1 MSVSENDNQSV
12 QQPSG
17 SENPTKPVGML
28 TYFWW
33 TILTLISVTGV
44 LLILATL
51 NQNPQPEEERRAEEE
66 RKVRIEQG
74 KEAPQSEEELRARV
88 EKRKGHILGKVLRPE
103 SFQKTDKA
111 IDKKIDTAF
120 APIYEQ
126 IPKFLDWHYSVSGQ
140 YQQLSEAAFGDLE
153 SEMEEWLLSGVH
165 ERLEDASAKINEI
178 FKAEFRSLIEQ
189 KIQDELQ
196 TVDKASRD
204 VYEKM
209 LTKAMQNSIQ
219 RFTASVA
226 GPGLAAFQVA
236 IAGKA
241 LFGAITKKLL
251 ASVAIKTG
259 GKTAAKIVGS
269 AASGAA
275 VGSFLG
281 PIGTAVGGTLGAIFG
296 WFALDAVVVNV
307 DAHFNRADFEQ
318 ELIALIDERK
328 DEVKS
333 SMQEAKSK
341 IIEEESKTL
350 DSVPPSQ
357 M

>member
-17 SENPTKPVGML
+17 SENPTKPVEML

-51 NQNPQPEEERRAEEE
+51 NQNPQPEEE

-103 SFQKTDKA
+103 LFQKTDKA

-236 IAGKA
+236 IAGI
-241 LFGAITKKLL
+241 FGAITKKLL

-296 WFALDAVVVNV
+296 WFAVDAAVVNV

-350 DSVPPSQ
+350 DSVLPSQ